1 MIYESGLVSA
11 TDTDVLAGGRLNSI
25 PYAGKLII
33 DLLADLG
40 SASANYKATIQ
51 RPGGKVPVDS
61 QLVPA
66 SGSGLDG
73 VLDERELMRISFNVD
88 KGGHVVL
95 SLTETG
101 TAVCMWRAVLL
112 P

>member
-1 MIYESGLVSA
+1 MIYESANIAA

-25 PYAGKLII
+25 PYAGRLTI

-40 SASANYKATIQ
+40 QIANHYEVTIQ
-51 RPGGKVPVDS
+51 RPEGKVPVDG
-61 QLVPA
+61 QWVPA
-66 SGSGLDG
+66 SSSGLDG
-73 VLDERELMRISFNVD
+73 VLDERELLRFSFDVE

-101 TAVCMWRAVLL
+101 SATCQWRAVLL